1 MAKLDLDG
9 DGKVDEDWTEHKD
22 AASGRSYFH
31 NSKTGETQWE
41 IPGESLMA
49 KLDLDGDGKVDDE
62 WTEHTDPVSSRRY
75 FHSTKTGETVWE
87 LSKAAAKKTEEEQIR
102 ENIERMEAAV
112 QLPSA
117 PWPEHPLQA
126 ARAIENRLLRVQEA
140 ARDLDE
146 EDATKQAVLKAH
158 AWREALQKAEA
169 ASEQGASA
177 SASVLNAEESDAMP
191 ELLDE
196 RLSQAAD
203 EGAHYDHPWLMYSAF
218 GLGVVAYI
226 ASAYRV
232 RGTVPGSVGQVMKAR
247 AEAATARERS
257 RANAR
262 IVAQRS
268 STTGGTLTR
277 CPTRKWPPVRE
288 TVQTDGPGDAPSL
301 VAKLDALPSRVE
313 RARNVQT
320 PHTASYPT
328 SARAQR
334 LSTRN
339 PKLCARDAPPAAS
352 APPAVESY
360 DSPPMRPV
368 QVRTGGPGD
377 GPSLI
382 AKLDGLPSRAERARN
397 VQTPTASHGGS
408 ARGQRQSKP
417 RGGNHER
424 IR

>member
-9 DGKVDEDWTEHKD
+9 DGTVDKDWTEHKD

-31 NSKTGETQWE
+31 NVKTGETQWE
-41 IPGESLMA
+41 IPGASLMA

-75 FHSTKTGETVWE
+75 FHNAKTGETVWE
-87 LSKAAAKKTEEEQIR
+87 LAKPAAKKTEEEQIR

-112 QLPSA
+112 QLPSV
-117 PWPEHPLQA
+117 PWPEHSLQA
-126 ARAIENRLLRVQEA
+126 ARAIENRLLRVQDA

-158 AWREALQKAEA
+158 AWSETLQKAA
-169 ASEQGASA
+169 ASEQGVSVSA
-177 SASVLNAEESDAMP
+177 SGLDSEESDAIP
-191 ELLDE
+191 EQRSE
-196 RLSQAAD
+196 IQAVD
-203 EGAHYDHPWLMYSAF
+203 DGGHHGHPWLMYSAF

-226 ASAYRV
+226 ASAYRI

-247 AEAATARERS
+247 ADAATARERS
-257 RANAR
+257 RANMR
-262 IVAQRS
+262 IAAQRS

-277 CPTRKWPPVRE
+277 KWPPAPE
-288 TVQTDGPGDAPSL
+288 TVQTDGPGDAL

-320 PHTASYPT
+320 PNAASYAT
-328 SARAQR
+328 SARVQR

-339 PKLCARDAPPAAS
+339 PKLSSRDAPPATS
-352 APPAVESY
+352 SPPAVESH

-382 AKLDGLPSRAERARN
+382 AKLDALPSRAERV
-397 VQTPTASHGGS
+397 VQTPTTTRHGGS
-408 ARGQRQSKP
+408 ARVQRQSKP